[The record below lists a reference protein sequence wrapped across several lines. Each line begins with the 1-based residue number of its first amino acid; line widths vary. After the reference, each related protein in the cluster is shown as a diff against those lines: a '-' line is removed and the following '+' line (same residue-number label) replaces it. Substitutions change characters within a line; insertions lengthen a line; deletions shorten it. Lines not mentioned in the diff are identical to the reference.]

1 MLKIYF
7 PIDHKIF
14 TSCWL
19 LAVFRLHHILSY
31 FQNKKYAFRTQ
42 IKGAVELV
50 HCIPIYSL
58 TSLLMRGLLR
68 HNAFTSTIWK
78 KSHSSPLTRHL
89 APTRKLVLDGFASSA
104 PISPPWWPTSLHTRV
119 VRPGFLRGQETVK
132 RRGAQKGKEVSST
145 WVAPFKIS
153 LL

>member
-42 IKGAVELV
+42 IKGAVKLV
-50 HCIPIYSL
+50 HSHIFSDI
-58 TSLLMRGLLR
+58 LLMRGLLR

-89 APTRKLVLDGFASSA
+89 APTRKLVFDGFASSA
-104 PISPPWWPTSLHTRV
+104 PISPPWWPTSLHTSVRV

-132 RRGAQKGKEVSST
+132 RRGALKGKEVSST